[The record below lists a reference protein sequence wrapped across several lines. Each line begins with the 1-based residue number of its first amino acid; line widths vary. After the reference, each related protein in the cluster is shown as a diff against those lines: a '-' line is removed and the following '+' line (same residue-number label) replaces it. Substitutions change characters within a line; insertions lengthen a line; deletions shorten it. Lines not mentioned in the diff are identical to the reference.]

1 MAGRL
6 LDADNKQ
13 QEDHRDP
20 QVFIPGQ
27 LKMKEYEVAKAAL
40 TADFI
45 NEYELSVL
53 VEKADR
59 PPR

>member
-1 MAGRL
+1 MAESIARNYGESAAFYERQTVAGRL

-27 LKMKEYEVAKAAL
+27 IE
-40 TADFI
+40 
-45 NEYELSVL
+45 NERV
-53 VEKADR
+53 
-59 PPR
+59 

>member
-1 MAGRL
+1 MAESIARNYGESAAVYEEVLSGKPWPL

-27 LKMKEYEVAKAAL
+27 IE
-40 TADFI
+40 
-45 NEYELSVL
+45 NERV
-53 VEKADR
+53 
-59 PPR
+59 